1 MYIWQEVAVADHG
14 EVVVLSVAAV
24 VAVAVVAAVAA
35 VPSAEDPSAED
46 PSAAA
51 KVVVVVEAKEV
62 ADLLGA
68 AGLISPVLPVQ
79 AVRFSGV
86 APLSEAHLP
95 AVLITLV
102 VALEVLRAVV

>member
-1 MYIWQEVAVADHG
+1 LFNPGKHILPFLPDFVDD
-14 EVVVLSVAAV
+14 SVTLIV
-24 VAVAVVAAVAA
+24 R
-35 VPSAEDPSAED
+35 
-46 PSAAA
+46 
-51 KVVVVVEAKEV
+51 KVEAKKV

-102 VALEVLRAVV
+102 VALEVLRAAV

>member
-35 VPSAEDPSAED
+35 VPSAEDPSA
-46 PSAAA
+46 AA
-51 KVVVVVEAKEV
+51 KAVVVAVAKEV
-62 ADLLGA
+62 VDLLEA

-95 AVLITLV
+95 AVPIILV
-102 VALEVLRAVV
+102 VALEVLRAAV

>member
-1 MYIWQEVAVADHG
+1 MFVHYKRWCLTFVFLFLLPVSSFATTDWQEVA
-14 EVVVLSVAAV
+14 
-24 VAVAVVAAVAA
+24 
-35 VPSAEDPSAED
+35 AED
-46 PSAAA
+46 PSAAV

-95 AVLITLV
+95 AVPIILV
-102 VALEVLRAVV
+102 VALEVLRAAV

>member
-24 VAVAVVAAVAA
+24 VAVAVAAVVAAVLLEA
-35 VPSAEDPSAED
+35 D

-51 KVVVVVEAKEV
+51 KAVVVAVAKEV
-62 ADLLGA
+62 VDLLEA
-68 AGLISPVLPVQ
+68 AGLIFPVLPVQ

-95 AVLITLV
+95 AVLIVLV
-102 VALEVLRAVV
+102 VALEVLRAAV

>member
-1 MYIWQEVAVADHG
+1 MYVWQEEAVADHG
-14 EVVVLSVAAV
+14 EVVVLSVA
-24 VAVAVVAAVAA
+24 VVAAVAA
-35 VPSAEDPSAED
+35 VPSAED

-95 AVLITLV
+95 AVRITLV
-102 VALEVLRAVV
+102 VALEVLRAAV

>member
-1 MYIWQEVAVADHG
+1 MADHG

-35 VPSAEDPSAED
+35 VPSAED

-68 AGLISPVLPVQ
+68 AGLISPVLRVQ

-86 APLSEAHLP
+86 APISEAHLT
-95 AVLITLV
+95 AVLLVLV
-102 VALEVLRAVV
+102 VVLEVLRDAA

>member
-1 MYIWQEVAVADHG
+1 MADHG
-14 EVVVLSVAAV
+14 EVVVLSAAAMVAEA
-24 VAVAVVAAVAA
+24 AAAVVAAVLL
-35 VPSAEDPSAED
+35 AEV

-51 KVVVVVEAKEV
+51 KAVVVAVAKEV
-62 ADLLGA
+62 VDLLEA

-95 AVLITLV
+95 AVLIILV
-102 VALEVLRAVV
+102 VALEVLRAAV

>member
-1 MYIWQEVAVADHG
+1 MCIWQEVAVADHG
-14 EVVVLSVAAV
+14 EVVVLSAAAMVAEA
-24 VAVAVVAAVAA
+24 AAAVVAAVLLEA
-35 VPSAEDPSAED
+35 D

-51 KVVVVVEAKEV
+51 KAVVVAVAKEV

-86 APLSEAHLP
+86 APLSEAHLL
-95 AVLITLV
+95 AVPIILV
-102 VALEVLRAVV
+102 VALEVLRAAV

>member
-1 MYIWQEVAVADHG
+1 VYIWQEVAVVDHG
-14 EVVVLSVAAV
+14 EVVVLSAAAV
-24 VAVAVVAAVAA
+24 VAEAAVAAVAA
-35 VPSAEDPSAED
+35 VPSAED

-68 AGLISPVLPVQ
+68 AGLTSPVLPVQ

-95 AVLITLV
+95 AVLIILV
-102 VALEVLRAVV
+102 VALEVLRAAV